1 MKKLILWIVLVCL
14 MLPTMTTADNSNT
27 ATAPIKYTYHK
38 VKEGESLYTIAR
50 LYHTEIDDI
59 VKLNPGSKEIIWA
72 GATLRVPDM
81 REGETNGEEELDDS
95 LHIKDHLQDFISK
108 MDKIANIQVENMDDI
123 KSVNKKIE
131 QLFTKWNVYYTAKQA
146 NIADNDAL
154 MELVTQFQQIKQ
166 DTKDSLDAYQQHL
179 MGIQNFNKADKF
191 IASQLTPYQELNK
204 RAQKLALAEALSS
217 QLEALKAKEQLM
229 FADIEKNYE
238 MAKAAAAQNSSLNKR
253 MNQITN
259 NYIELKNLSEQIQAA
274 EYKPLF
280 ERIKDYLFGLAAVAI
295 VLMFV
300 NMIQAKIKAYK
311 QVKETAKKMEKF
323 RQQTDNEYPSI

>member
-1 MKKLILWIVLVCL
+1 MKKVILWIALTYL
-14 MLPTMTTADNSNT
+14 LLPSMTIADNHNT
-27 ATAPIKYTYHK
+27 AATPTKYIYHK

-59 VKLNPGSKEIIWA
+59 AKLNPGSKEMLWA

-95 LHIKDHLQDFISK
+95 LHIKDHLQDFIGK
-108 MDKIANIQVENMDDI
+108 MDKIADIHVEDMNDI
-123 KSVNKKIE
+123 KAVNKKID

-191 IASQLTPYQELNK
+191 ISSQLAPYRQLNK
-204 RAQKLALAEALSS
+204 DAQKLALAEVLAS
-217 QLEALKAKEQLM
+217 QLETLKAKEQLM

-238 MAKAAAAQNSSLNKR
+238 MAKAAAAQNSNLNKR
-253 MNQITN
+253 MGQITN
-259 NYIELKNLSEQIQAA
+259 NYIELKNLSEQIQGA

-295 VLMFV
+295 VLMFI

-311 QVKETAKKMEKF
+311 QAKETAKKMEKY
-323 RQQTDNEYPSI
+323 RQLTDNEYPSI

>member
-1 MKKLILWIVLVCL
+1 MKRLILWITLAYL
-14 MLPTMTTADNSNT
+14 MLPIMTTAENRNT
-27 ATAPIKYTYHK
+27 TPTPTKYIYHK

-59 VKLNPGSKEIIWA
+59 AKLNPGCKEIIWA

-81 REGETNGEEELDDS
+81 REGEANGEEEVDDS

-123 KSVNKKIE
+123 KAVNKKID

-179 MGIQNFNKADKF
+179 IGIQNFNKADKF
-191 IASQLTPYQELNK
+191 IASQLSPYQELNK

-217 QLEALKAKEQLM
+217 QLEALKAKEQLI

-238 MAKAAAAQNSSLNKR
+238 MAKTAAAQNSSLSKR

-295 VLMFV
+295 VLMFI

-311 QVKETAKKMEKF
+311 QVKETAKKMEKY